1 MKIGQKVLLSFFL
14 FGGIPLIALALAV
27 YFLNSRVFLGAEAQH
42 LTSSLSTMESFL
54 KQEKS
59 RLETTLEDY
68 ALWSDHYQALLE
80 RKDAWIEEN
89 VTSWVPQHFG
99 MELVI
104 LWDRFG
110 KTIGYAGD
118 PASLD
123 SHIRELALT
132 KALGQSQFLSGFER
146 LGPSLAIFAS
156 GPVLTNEGKGPPAG
170 ALLFVR
176 CLKPG
181 NLSLF
186 ESEGSFPLLL
196 TGNDLQVSEKYSQ
209 TPQLTEIKSKVG
221 EITANS
227 GYLVLSQGAIFTSK
241 ALLNPE
247 GKVIGYLG
255 FVSFAQEVAQARKN
269 TIIFSLI
276 VGCGFLGLAILAS
289 GFLYKWLLA
298 PLNTLSQDLRSL
310 FSGKRIKER
319 KWPRDQVGALASS
332 LMELYRES
340 QGARQKAEA
349 ENVWFRGILDSS
361 QDILLI
367 FDSQGRL
374 ADANKVA
381 EVFFSTSKKQF
392 LGLEPEEALKRLNIE
407 PEALSS
413 RFWDGLKEA
422 YSSGKETTY
431 EGYFAAMDKQLLV
444 SFLPLFLEK
453 ELKGVILTIKD
464 ITPLRNLE
472 LERRT
477 VLEGVVHDLGSPIT
491 SLLAAVELMKKG
503 CDSPQAMSYL
513 NGMEN
518 NLLLLRNL
526 VQNLINLNR
535 LEAGMVKLEQV
546 PIDLSQFL
554 ERIRSMFQPL
564 IQSRRLNLAVD
575 CPEDLPPIKADP
587 TRLEEI
593 FSNLVSN
600 SVKHTPPRGLIL
612 ISARKIDAAIK
623 IRFQDTGYGI
633 PEEERDFIFQR
644 FAQGRRGKRV
654 GGSGLGLYIT
664 KSLMELMG
672 GTIKLESE
680 KGQGT
685 VVELTFPLSQENFNS
700 GS

>member
-1 MKIGQKVLLSFFL
+1 MKIGQKILLSFFL
-14 FGGIPLIALALAV
+14 IGGIPLIALALAV
-27 YFLNSRVFLGAEAQH
+27 YFLNSHVLLEAEVQH
-42 LTSSLSTMESFL
+42 LVSSLSTMDSFL

-59 RLETTLEDY
+59 ALETTLEDY
-68 ALWSDHYQALLE
+68 AVWSDHYQALLE

-123 SHIRELALT
+123 SRIRELALT
-132 KALGQSQFLSGFER
+132 KALGQSQFFSGFER

-176 CLKPG
+176 CLKPED
-181 NLSLF
+181 LSLF

-196 TGNDLQVSEKYSQ
+196 VGNDLQVSEKYSQ
-209 TPQLTEIKSKVG
+209 TPQLSEIKSKVG

-227 GYLVLSQGAIFTSK
+227 GYLLLSQGAIFTSK

-276 VGCGFLGLAILAS
+276 VGCGFLGLVVLAS
-289 GFLYKWLLA
+289 GFLYRWLLA
-298 PLNTLSQDLRSL
+298 PLNTLSQNLRSL
-310 FSGKRIKER
+310 FSGKRIEER

-340 QGARQKAEA
+340 QEARQKAEA

-361 QDILLI
+361 HDILLI

-374 ADANKVA
+374 ADANKAA

-407 PEALSS
+407 PETLSS

-422 YSSGKETTY
+422 YSSGKETVY
-431 EGYFAAMDKQLLV
+431 EGYFASLDRQVIV

-453 ELKGVILTIKD
+453 ELKGVILSIKD
-464 ITPLRNLE
+464 VTALRKSE
-472 LERRT
+472 LERRAL
-477 VLEGVVHDLGSPIT
+477 LEGVAHDLGSPIT
-491 SLLAAVELMKKG
+491 SLFAAVELMKKG

-518 NLLLLRNL
+518 NLLLMKNL
-526 VQNLINLNR
+526 VQNLVNLNR
-535 LEAGMVKLEQV
+535 LEAGMVRLEQA
-546 PIDLSQFL
+546 PIDLCQFL
-554 ERIRSMFQPL
+554 ERMRLMFQPL
-564 IQSRRLNLAVD
+564 IQSRRLTLAIE
-575 CPEDLPPIKADP
+575 CPENLPPLYADP
-587 TRLEEI
+587 VRLEEI
-593 FSNLVSN
+593 FSNLFSN
-600 SVKHTPPRGLIL
+600 SVKHTPPSGLIL
-612 ISARKIDAAIK
+612 ISLGKIDTTIK

-633 PEEERDFIFQR
+633 PEEEMNFVFQR
-644 FAQGRRGKRV
+644 FRQGEMGRKA

-664 KSLMELMG
+664 KSLVELMG
-672 GTIKLESE
+672 GTITLQSE
-680 KGQGT
+680 KGKGT
-685 VVELTFPLSQENFNS
+685 TVEISFPLNQQVN
-700 GS
+700 G